1 MQQSIYVEGFAH
13 GNPIPAGCRIGN
25 LLMTG
30 VISGKDAKTGKRPE
44 TLEGQCAAVFKHVRE
59 IVEAGGMTTNDIIK
73 MTVWMRYRSQ
83 REAVNREWLKMFPD
97 PHSRPA
103 RHAMQAALDGDKL
116 LECDFI
122 AVLG

>member
-30 VISGKDAKTGKRPE
+30 VISGKDAKTGKRPD

-59 IVEAGGMTTNDIIK
+59 IVEGGGMAVSDIIK
-73 MTVWMRYRSQ
+73 MTVWLKDPSDRK
-83 REAVNREWLKMFPD
+83 AVNAEWTKMFPD
-97 PHSRPA
+97 PEHRPA
-103 RHAMQAALDGDKL
+103 RMVMPQLEGDALIL
-116 LECDFI
+116 CDI
-122 AVLG
+122 TACKP